1 MFQRESIASDMS
13 RSEHAKR
20 IDMSFAIGADSSF
33 FFFRRLNI
41 VIHVVGI
48 FYCEQKFRIIEK
60 KAGANMR
67 KSFRHI
73 FHPQCES
80 KLRENL
86 NGFVD
91 ARKISIEMP
100 LWKSRELISIRTDD
114 NSRMRSFRKPN
125 ESSRG
130 DEEEKSWIHYSAWCK
145 KAFVM
150 RLKTELRKKKGKVL
164 LSSSLDQSQQSAE
177 RRNEVQST
185 EKLWIDK
192 KKTQKVERTKVLFSD
207 WKQTQFRLGQ
217 FIGRWF
223 HLHARSTTDSG
234 VIINSRELHF
244 SQQHKGE

>member
-1 MFQRESIASDMS
+1 
-13 RSEHAKR
+13 
-20 IDMSFAIGADSSF
+20 
-33 FFFRRLNI
+33 
-41 VIHVVGI
+41 
-48 FYCEQKFRIIEK
+48 
-60 KAGANMR
+60 MR

-192 KKTQKVERTKVLFSD
+192 KKNTKSRTHKSFIFWLKANTISVGPIHRSVVSFACSIDNRFRRHNQLPRASFLPAAQRRVKQLVSDEFRFLNAVIMSAHVKLRSCETKSKVANQRV
-207 WKQTQFRLGQ
+207 
-217 FIGRWF
+217 FI
-223 HLHARSTTDSG
+223 
-234 VIINSRELHF
+234 
-244 SQQHKGE
+244 Q